1 MFTEESFQVFQVEGL
16 EPRMTAIRSEIQP
29 VFQKIGEKICS
40 ELSETLVSPF
50 YLHIAQH
57 RRRSV
62 HPPENTWAAFSEGKR
77 GYKMAPHF
85 QVGIWPD
92 YVFLWLSL
100 IDQPKGQVEFAH
112 TLLQNP
118 QLFTALP
125 KDTVLNVDHTKEQIL
140 PATEENLTASLE
152 RLAKVKKAEFQIG
165 RIISKDDSLWQDPTA
180 ALTYMQATYRSL
192 IPLYT
197 SLKKDQP

>member
-29 VFQKIGEKICS
+29 VFQTIGEDICFK
-40 ELSETLVSPF
+40 LTATLQRPF

-62 HPPENTWAAFSEGKR
+62 HPPENTWAAFSEAKR

-100 IDQPKGQVEFAH
+100 IDQPKGQADFAQ

-118 QLFTALP
+118 KLFTALP
-125 KDTVLNVDHTKEQIL
+125 KDTVLNVNHTKEQIL
-140 PATEENLTASLE
+140 PATKENLTASLE

-165 RIISKDDSLWQDPTA
+165 RVIPKDASLWQDPTA
-180 ALTYMQATYRSL
+180 ALAYMEATYKSL

-197 SLKKDQP
+197 SLQNA

>member
-29 VFQKIGEKICS
+29 VFQTIGEDICS
-40 ELSETLVSPF
+40 ILTATLQRPF

-100 IDQPKGQVEFAH
+100 IDQPKGQADFAQ
-112 TLLQNP
+112 TLLRNP
-118 QLFTALP
+118 KLFTALP
-125 KDTVLNVDHTKEQIL
+125 KDTVLNVDHTNEQIL
-140 PATEENLTASLE
+140 PATKENLTASLE

-165 RIISKDDSLWQDPTA
+165 RVIPKDASLWQDPTA
-180 ALTYMQATYRSL
+180 ALAYMEATYKSL

-197 SLKKDQP
+197 SLQNA

>member
-29 VFQKIGEKICS
+29 VFQTIGEDICS
-40 ELSETLVSPF
+40 KLTATLQRPF

-100 IDQPKGQVEFAH
+100 IDQPKGQADFAQ

-118 QLFTALP
+118 KLFTALP
-125 KDTVLNVDHTKEQIL
+125 KDTVLNVDHTNEQIL
-140 PATEENLTASLE
+140 PATKENLTASLE

-165 RIISKDDSLWQDPTA
+165 RVIPKDASLWQDPTA
-180 ALTYMQATYRSL
+180 ALAYMEATYKSL

-197 SLKKDQP
+197 SLQNA

>member
-29 VFQKIGEKICS
+29 VFQKIGETICPK
-40 ELSETLVSPF
+40 LSETLESPF

-92 YVFLWLSL
+92 YVFLWLSM
-100 IDQPKGQVEFAH
+100 IDQPKGQVAFAE
-112 TLLQNP
+112 TLLNKP
-118 QLFTALP
+118 TLFEALP
-125 KDTVLNVDHTKEQIL
+125 EDTVLNIDHTKDQIL
-140 PATEENLTASLE
+140 PATTENLTASLE

-165 RIISKDDSLWQDPTA
+165 RIIKKDAPLWQNSDQ
-180 ALTYMQATYRSL
+180 ALAYMEATYKSL
-192 IPLYT
+192 LPLYT
-197 SLKKDQP
+197 VLKNA

>member
-29 VFQKIGEKICS
+29 VFQTIGEDICS
-40 ELSETLVSPF
+40 KLTASLQRPF

-100 IDQPKGQVEFAH
+100 IDQPKGQADFAQ

-118 QLFTALP
+118 KLFTALP

-140 PATEENLTASLE
+140 PATKENLTASLE

-165 RIISKDDSLWQDPTA
+165 RVIPKDASLWQDPTA
-180 ALTYMQATYRSL
+180 ALAYMEATYKSL
-192 IPLYT
+192 IPLYI
-197 SLKKDQP
+197 SLQKA